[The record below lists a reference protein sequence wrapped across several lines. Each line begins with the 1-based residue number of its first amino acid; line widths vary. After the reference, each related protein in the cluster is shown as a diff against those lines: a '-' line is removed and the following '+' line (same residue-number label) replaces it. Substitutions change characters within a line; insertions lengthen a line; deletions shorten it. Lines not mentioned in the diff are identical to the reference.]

1 MGKNKRWKRKARKLH
16 GKCMRA
22 VSIRKKFKNEEL
34 LFLRSSTCFFC
45 EFGTIDN
52 DLNIDCKEGIWG
64 ASIRELEICFK
75 GDK

>member
-1 MGKNKRWKRKARKLH
+1 MKNKRWKRKARKLH

-22 VSIRKKFKNEEL
+22 ASIREKIKDKEL
-34 LFLRSSTCFFC
+34 SFPRSSTCSFC

-64 ASIRELEICFK
+64 ASIRELEKCLR
-75 GDK
+75 GG